1 MWYLVLGTHSSDV
14 LWAQPTA
21 YSNGAARYILL
32 TGLAEEGSEEARRG
46 GLVDAR
52 GANGPMGAL

>member
-1 MWYLVLGTHSSDV
+1 MCSGHNPLPIAMEQRD
-14 LWAQPTA
+14 
-21 YSNGAARYILL
+21 ILL